1 MTTPRLLSD
10 RYELGPALGYGGMS
24 EVHGGRDVR
33 LGRDVAIKVLRA
45 DLARDPQFQIR
56 FQREAQNSAALNHP
70 AIVAVYD
77 TGETWADD
85 IPLPYIVMEYVAG
98 RTLRDIV
105 KTGGPMDPHRVCEVV
120 ADVCSAL
127 DFSHRYGIIHRD
139 VKPANVMI
147 TPSGAVK
154 VMDFGIAR
162 ALSDAQPAMTQTAAV
177 IGTAQYLSPEQARG
191 ESVDARSDVYA
202 TGCVLFELLTGNP
215 PFTGDSP
222 VAVAYQHVRED
233 PKAPSEVNPAVPP
246 ALDAI
251 TLKAL
256 AKNPFN
262 RYQTAGEMRD
272 DLIRALQGD
281 PVEAPLVMSDDER
294 TDYMNQ
300 TGPTQAVGPGM
311 YVAGPATDAG
321 DFAAWQAEQDEVRR
335 SRRRKRNAIIGGVVL
350 VAAVLAGLFWL
361 TSPSNRQFAI
371 PDVTNQPQD
380 VALRTLTG
388 AGLRPNLVQ
397 VASDPAQVGRVL
409 GTDPGAGT
417 QVQPDTVIAL
427 RVGRGPDRV
436 PTPQLVGQTADQAQQ
451 MAQAAGL
458 TLTPVPQNRQV
469 DDPSQVGKVL
479 AQDPTPQTPVPPGT
493 AIQLTVG
500 QARPTL
506 RMPDVTGQDQA
517 TATQTLEGVGLDVTA
532 TQVDGGG
539 KAGTVVSTSP
549 SGGSTVAQG
558 SKVTLSVSKGN
569 QLQVPSIIGK
579 SQSEALSAL
588 AAAGFSGNLQTNPT
602 DVDDA
607 TQDGKVLSQSPTAG
621 TQAGAKDT
629 ITVTVGRFNGGGGNG
644 AGTGTGTGTGTGNN
658 NGNGGVFGGDGS
670 GGGLFP
676 GN

>member
-98 RTLRDIV
+98 RTLRDII
-105 KTGGPMDPHRVCEVV
+105 KTSGPMDPYRVCEVV

-147 TPSGAVK
+147 TPAGAVK

-162 ALSDAQPAMTQTAAV
+162 ALSDAQPAVTQTAAV

-191 ESVDARSDVYA
+191 EAVDARSDVYS
-202 TGCVLFELLTGNP
+202 TGCVLFELLTGQP
-215 PFTGDSP
+215 PFSGDSP

-233 PKAPSEVNPAVPP
+233 PKAPSEINPAVPP
-246 ALDAI
+246 SLDAI
-251 TLKAL
+251 TLRSL
-256 AKNPFN
+256 AKNPYN

-272 DLIRALQGD
+272 DLIRALQGE
-281 PVEAPLVMSDDER
+281 PVDAPLVMSDDER
-294 TDYMNQ
+294 TEYMNH
-300 TGPTQAVGPGM
+300 TGPTRAVGPAA
-311 YVAGPATDAG
+311 YAAPATEAG
-321 DFAAWQAEQDEVRR
+321 DFAAWQAEQEDARR
-335 SRRRKRNAIIGGVVL
+335 SRRRRRNAIIGGVVL

-397 VASDPAQVGRVL
+397 VASDPAQVGRVT
-409 GTDPGAGT
+409 GTDPAAGT
-417 QVQPDTVIAL
+417 EVQPDTVVAL

-436 PTPQLVGQTADQAQQ
+436 QAPNLVGQTADQAQQ

-458 TLTPVPQNRQV
+458 TLTPVPQQQQV
-469 DDPSQVGKVL
+469 DDQSQVGKVL
-479 AQDPTPQTPVPPGT
+479 AQNPTAGTPLAPGT

-517 TATQTLEGVGLDVTA
+517 TATQTLEGVGLNVTV
-532 TQVDGGG
+532 TQVNGGG
-539 KAGTVVSTSP
+539 QPGTVVSTSP
-549 SGGSTVAQG
+549 AAGSTVAQG
-558 SKVTLSVSKGN
+558 AKVTLSVSRGN
-569 QLQVPSIIGK
+569 QLQVPSLIGK
-579 SQSEALSAL
+579 SRADALSAL
-588 AAAGFSGNLQTNPT
+588 AAAGFSGNLQVNPT
-602 DVDDA
+602 DVDNPN
-607 TQDGKVLSQSPTAG
+607 QDDKVLSQSPQAG
-621 TQAGAKDT
+621 SQAGAKDT
-629 ITVTVGRFNGGGGNG
+629 ITVNVGRFTGGGN
-644 AGTGTGTGTGTGNN
+644 AGGNG
-658 NGNGGVFGGDGS
+658 NGNGGVFPN
-670 GGGLFP
+670 GGLFP

>member
-56 FQREAQNSAALNHP
+56 FQREAQNAAALNHP

-105 KTGGPMDPHRVCEVV
+105 KTGGPMDPYRVCEVV

-127 DFSHRYGIIHRD
+127 DFSHRHGIIHRD

-191 ESVDARSDVYA
+191 EQVDARSDVYS
-202 TGCVLFELLTGNP
+202 TGCVLFELLTGQP

-233 PKAPSEVNPAVPP
+233 PKAPSELNPAVPP
-246 ALDAI
+246 SLDAI

-272 DLIRALQGD
+272 DLIRALQGE
-281 PVEAPLVMSDDER
+281 PVDAPLVMSDDER

-300 TGPTQAVGPGM
+300 TGPTQAVRPAAYG
-311 YVAGPATDAG
+311 GPATEAG
-321 DFAAWQAEQDEVRR
+321 DLAAWQAEQEDVRR

-361 TSPSNRQFAI
+361 TSPSNREFAI
-371 PDVTNQPQD
+371 PNVANQPQD

-397 VASDPAQVGRVL
+397 VASEPAQVGRVL
-409 GTDPGAGT
+409 GTDPAAGT
-417 QVQPDTVIAL
+417 EVQPDTVVAL

-436 PTPQLVGQTADQAQQ
+436 QAPNLLGQTADQAQQ

-458 TLTPVPQNRQV
+458 TLTPVPQQQQV
-469 DDPSQVGKVL
+469 DDQSQVGKVL
-479 AQDPTPQTPVPPGT
+479 AQNPTAGTPLAPGT

-517 TATQTLEGVGLDVTA
+517 TATQTLEGVGLTVTVS
-532 TQVDGGG
+532 QVDGGG
-539 KAGTVVSTSP
+539 QAGTVVSTSP
-549 SGGSTVAQG
+549 AAGSTVAQG

-569 QLQVPSIIGK
+569 QLQVPSLIGK
-579 SQSEALSAL
+579 SRADALSAL
-588 AAAGFSGNLQTNPT
+588 AAAGFSGNLQVNPT
-602 DVDDA
+602 NVDNPN
-607 TQDGKVLSQSPTAG
+607 QDDKVLSQSP
-621 TQAGAKDT
+621 QAGSQASAKDT
-629 ITVTVGRFNGGGGNG
+629 ITVNVGRFTGGGNG
-644 AGTGTGTGTGTGNN
+644 AGNN
-658 NGNGGVFGGDGS
+658 GNGNGGVFGGGGDN
-670 GGGLFP
+670 GGLFP